1 MQWPSFTLNKVMV
14 ESDAPSVVVVVT
26 MSRATIKSNMLVIA
40 DQFQRDW
47 CFTYTANASII

>member
-26 MSRATIKSNMLVIA
+26 MSRATMNSSILVLQTK
-40 DQFQRDW
+40 QFKV
-47 CFTYTANASII
+47 